1 MFKKLAVTGAVLAA
15 ACGASLM
22 AAPAHADTWVSNSSV
37 NRGSA
42 QSGNVFGN
50 VAATNIGSGSSTN
63 SNTINGISVTAR
75 NSVAGLAYRFG
86 R

>member
-1 MFKKLAVTGAVLAA
+1 MFKKLAVTGAVIA

-22 AAPAHADTWVSNSSV
+22 AAAPAHADTWISNGSV

-63 SNTINGISVTAR
+63 SNTINGVSVTAR
-75 NSVAGLAYRFG
+75 NSVAGLAYRFDD
-86 R
+86 

>member
-15 ACGASLM
+15 AAGASLM
-22 AAPAHADTWVSNSSV
+22 AAPAHADTWISNGSV

-63 SNTINGISVTAR
+63 ANTINGISATAR
-75 NSVAGLAYRFG
+75 NGVVGLAYRFD